1 MRGLACH
8 PEPCYIS
15 PMKKA
20 LASLAIAISLT
31 IAGRMTGELAYAMLS
46 FIPYMLSIGFALKK

>member
-1 MRGLACH
+1 
-8 PEPCYIS
+8 
-15 PMKKA
+15 MKKA